1 MSKRKHD
8 SNFRKFGEKDS
19 SFVKKSYDNVWRES
33 RRTKSLLKFFSS
45 EDMKKAVENKP
56 EEYSGYPSYNKLQ
69 MIGLILGPLL
79 FILTLLFLDTE
90 GLDQSGVFVVASAL
104 WIATWWMTE
113 AIPIPATS
121 LLPLFLFPM
130 GGVMDSGTVSGAYGA
145 DIIFLFLGG
154 FLLAVA
160 MEKWNLHTR
169 VALTIIRAIGTT
181 SATIMLGFMIATA
194 LLSMFVSNTAAVMI
208 MIPIG
213 LAIIKEAHALTT
225 EEHGGDVTKF
235 EKQLVL
241 GIGYAGTIGGLG
253 TLIGTPPLIILA
265 GQMNELFGYDMSF
278 AQYMLIGVP
287 TVIILLAIAW
297 VYMTYFA
304 FKHDLKELPGGKKI
318 INQEYEALG
327 KTTKEEKWVLAIFLF
342 AASMWILRGFVFE
355 HFTFLEMLTDGS
367 IAMIAAVLLFL
378 IPTKRKDG
386 RILDWSVSKDLP
398 WGVLLLFGGGLALAA
413 AIVETGVDAW
423 LGDLL
428 ANIEGMPIIL
438 MIAIVAL
445 MILFLTEF
453 TSNTATATMILPVL
467 AGLAMAVDVHP
478 LALMLP
484 AAMAANC
491 AFMLPVGTPPNAIVF
506 GTGKISIQ
514 EMAKAG
520 FGLNI
525 IALIIIVG
533 FTYLAL
539 PVVYDINLNSF
550 PF

>member
-1 MSKRKHD
+1 MGNKSEF
-8 SNFRKFGEKDS
+8 NNEET
-19 SFVKKSYDNVWRES
+19 SFVKKSYDNVWKES

-45 EDMKKAVENKP
+45 KDMKKAVENEP
-56 EEYSGYPSYNKLQ
+56 DDDSSGYPPYNKLQ
-69 MIGLILGPLL
+69 MTGLILGPLL
-79 FILTLLFLDTE
+79 FVLTLLFLQTD
-90 GLDQSGVFVVASAL
+90 GLDSNGVFVVASAL

-121 LLPLFLFPM
+121 LMPLFLFPM
-130 GGVMDSGTVSGAYGA
+130 GGVMESDEVSSAYGA

-213 LAIIKEAHALTT
+213 LAIIKEAHSLST
-225 EEHGGDVTKF
+225 EEMGGDVTKF

-241 GIGYAGTIGGLG
+241 GIGYAGTVGGLG

-265 GQMNELFGYDMSF
+265 GQMNEIFGYDMSF

-287 TVIILLAIAW
+287 TVVIMLAIAW
-297 VYMTYFA
+297 YFMTYVA
-304 FKHDLKELPGGKKI
+304 FKHNLKELPGGAKI
-318 INQEYEALG
+318 INQEFEALG
-327 KTTKEEKWVLAIFLF
+327 KTTKEEKLVLIVFLF
-342 AASMWILRGFVFE
+342 AALMWILRGFVFE
-355 HFTFLEMLTDGS
+355 HVAFLELMTDGS
-367 IAMIAAVLLFL
+367 IAMLAAVMLFL
-378 IPTKRKDG
+378 IPTRRQQG
-386 RILDWSVSKDLP
+386 RLLDWSVAKDLP

-413 AIVETGVDAW
+413 AIVETGVDQW
-423 LGDLL
+423 LGELL
-428 ANIEGMPIIL
+428 VNIEGTHIL
-438 MIAIVAL
+438 IMIGIVSL

-467 AGLAMAVDVHP
+467 AGLAMAVEVHP

-520 FGLNI
+520 FGLNL
-525 IALIIIVG
+525 IALILIVG
-533 FTYLAL
+533 LTYLLL
-539 PVVYDINLNSF
+539 PIVYGIDLNVF